1 VENFSNSVVSGVLS
15 NAWRIHEQ
23 QLGTAAVLDEK
34 MLLEKA
40 TKEAVKTSDV
50 CNSLPEFSTSL

>member
-1 VENFSNSVVSGVLS
+1 MRL
-15 NAWRIHEQ
+15 RIHREQ
-23 QLGTAAVLDEK
+23 LSGAEVLDGK

-50 CNSLPEFSTSL
+50 CNPLPEFSTSL